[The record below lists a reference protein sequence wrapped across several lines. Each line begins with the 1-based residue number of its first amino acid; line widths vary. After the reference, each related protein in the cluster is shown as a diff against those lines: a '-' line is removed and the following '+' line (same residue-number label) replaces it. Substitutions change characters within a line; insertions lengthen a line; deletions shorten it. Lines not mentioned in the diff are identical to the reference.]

1 MKHTHL
7 SYLAGI
13 ALLAFSMSASAQDMR
28 CIKSEVK
35 DDQTCY
41 KLSELRM
48 NGDLRSF
55 PLYQIRARDK
65 SDEPVKTPF
74 ITVYDCKAEVM
85 ELQEDDQTFWGRI
98 KANSDSSKKWRD
110 SLCEEKNV
118 PIDKN
123 LKLSPSQGDG
133 GRLAP

>member
-1 MKHTHL
+1 MKHSHL
-7 SYLAGI
+7 PYLAGI

-28 CIKSEVK
+28 CLTSAAR

-65 SDEPVKTPF
+65 SEEPVKTPF

-85 ELQEDDQTFWGRI
+85 ELQEDGQTFWGRM
-98 KANSDSSKKWRD
+98 KVNSDTSKKWRD

-123 LKLSPSQGDG
+123 LKLSPIQGDG

>member
-1 MKHTHL
+1 MNHPHF

-13 ALLAFSMSASAQDMR
+13 AMLAFCMSASAQDMR
-28 CIKSEVK
+28 CIKSESVN
-35 DDQTCY
+35 DQTCY

-48 NGDLRSF
+48 NGNLRSF

-74 ITVYDCKAEVM
+74 ITVYDCKAEAM
-85 ELQEDDQTFWGRI
+85 ELQEDGQTFWGRI

-110 SLCEEKNV
+110 SLCEERNV
-118 PIDKN
+118 PIDENIKM
-123 LKLSPSQGDG
+123 SPQ
-133 GRLAP
+133 

>member
-1 MKHTHL
+1 MKHSHPP
-7 SYLAGI
+7 YLACI

-28 CIKSEVK
+28 CMKSENLN
-35 DDQTCY
+35 DQTCY

-85 ELQEDDQTFWGRI
+85 ELQEDGQAFWGRI
-98 KANSDSSKKWRD
+98 KADSDTSRKWRD

-118 PIDKN
+118 ATDKN
-123 LKLSPSQGDG
+123 LKLSPDQRND